1 MSRFLET
8 FCKIDVSRAKSQGP
22 DLADLMNVS
31 APVLISADL
40 CRMSQLA
47 CSFLMPKQRD
57 SVNVSARVLIS
68 VDLCRMS
75 QLACPISAA
84 DDVSFECLSS
94 PNGVGGGTISS

>member
-1 MSRFLET
+1 MSN
-8 FCKIDVSRAKSQGP
+8 V
-22 DLADLMNVS
+22 LAR
-31 APVLISADL
+31 VLISDEL

-75 QLACPISAA
+75 NA
-84 DDVSFECLSS
+84 
-94 PNGVGGGTISS
+94 VGSDYHHDYDYDYDYDYGHDYV

>member
-8 FCKIDVSRAKSQGP
+8 FCKIDVSRAKSQQP

-75 QLACPISAA
+75 ELAC
-84 DDVSFECLSS
+84 SFLSHPASS
-94 PNGVGGGTISS
+94 PEE

>member
-1 MSRFLET
+1 MLTSV
-8 FCKIDVSRAKSQGP
+8 DS
-22 DLADLMNVS
+22 
-31 APVLISADL
+31 
-40 CRMSQLA
+40 CRMSELV
-47 CSFLMPKQRD
+47 CSCLMPMQIP
-57 SVNVSARVLIS
+57 SNVLARVLIS